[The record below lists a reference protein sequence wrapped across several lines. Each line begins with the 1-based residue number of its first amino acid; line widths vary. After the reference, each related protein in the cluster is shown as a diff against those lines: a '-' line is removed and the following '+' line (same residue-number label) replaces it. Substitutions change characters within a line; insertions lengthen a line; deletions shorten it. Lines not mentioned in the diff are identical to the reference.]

1 MVREL
6 LLMGQ
11 EYVQG
16 SLPRYPIALG
26 NTTSKPA
33 RAFFTGDQKT
43 WAETELQRSGTTQVQ
58 GGDCLGDIAE
68 RFSDRT
74 LIGKYILDRWGVV
87 LAFQSFGD
95 KHKAYYKSAFPIT
108 GQSPEVIEANTRK
121 QKMCSASKRWAPS
134 SRVVHLGPKLLACR
148 AAGGMRQGGSMMQ
161 MDSDTLECR
170 TRTAPLS

>member
-1 MVREL
+1 MVSEL

-43 WAETELQRSGTTQVQ
+43 WAETELQRSATTQVQ

-68 RFSDRT
+68 RFSDRSG
-74 LIGKYILDRWGVV
+74 IPFMHS
-87 LAFQSFGD
+87 LAMF
-95 KHKAYYKSAFPIT
+95 
-108 GQSPEVIEANTRK
+108 TR
-121 QKMCSASKRWAPS
+121 APH
-134 SRVVHLGPKLLACR
+134 RRH
-148 AAGGMRQGGSMMQ
+148 
-161 MDSDTLECR
+161 
-170 TRTAPLS
+170 

>member
-1 MVREL
+1 MNMAMAVMQSWTL
-6 LLMGQ
+6 F
-11 EYVQG
+11 
-16 SLPRYPIALG
+16 IAAGAL
-26 NTTSKPA
+26 
-33 RAFFTGDQKT
+33 
-43 WAETELQRSGTTQVQ
+43 ERSTRNAGLRSMRLTKW
-58 GGDCLGDIAE
+58 
-68 RFSDRT
+68 RT